1 MKPEASIDNPRFR
14 RALDFVLKWET
25 VFDRK
30 GNPVAENDPDD
41 PGGLTKFGIDQR
53 SHPNVNIRAL
63 TKELAAAIYHRDY
76 WLPVHAHALPF
87 PVGEVVFDI
96 AVNNGKARAVQWLQ
110 EGLRVKVDGFLG
122 PVTIKTAGEA
132 DATKLAA
139 KLISRRATFYR
150 NIAKGRKAK
159 FLKGWLNRNA
169 ALEMFSKGISLMD
182 PGKW

>member
-1 MKPEASIDNPRFR
+1 MKPEASIENPRFR

-30 GNPVAENDPDD
+30 GNAVAENDRDD

-76 WLPVHAHALPF
+76 WLPVQVHELPV

-110 EGLRVKVDGFLG
+110 EAAGVVADGFIG
-122 PVTIKTAGEA
+122 PVTLKAAGEA

-139 KLISRRATFYR
+139 KLISRRSTFYR

-159 FLKGWLNRNA
+159 FLKGWLNRNEALRVFA
-169 ALEMFSKGISLMD
+169 ATSVA
-182 PGKW
+182 